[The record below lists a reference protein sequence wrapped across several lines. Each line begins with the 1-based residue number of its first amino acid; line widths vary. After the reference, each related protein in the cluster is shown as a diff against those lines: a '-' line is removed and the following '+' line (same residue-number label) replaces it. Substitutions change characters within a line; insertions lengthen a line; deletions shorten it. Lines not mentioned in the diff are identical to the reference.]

1 MIDINN
7 LSVTERREILNEF
20 YSTETGQLFIDFT
33 ESMNDIVRFHEDNG
47 TYDAISADIQKYKKL
62 VKLAKIAKDTE
73 TQFLNRLIT
82 VQLIL
87 KN

>member
-20 YSTETGQLFIDFT
+20 YSTDTGQLFIDFT

-47 TYDAISADIQKYKKL
+47 SYNDIISNHKTYIKLIKLTKTMNDIETKL
-62 VKLAKIAKDTE
+62 
-73 TQFLNRLIT
+73 LNRLIT
-82 VQLIL
+82 LQLIL